1 MAAKLRA
8 AADRN
13 AFSESFHA
21 AIANRNNP
29 PIRTRNEIDMLLYNT
44 PLAPNPRR
52 VRIFLAEKNVTIPV
66 RDVNLMAQEH
76 KSEAYAQINPLNEA
90 PALVLDDGATLTES
104 VAICRYIESLY
115 PEPPLFGR
123 DAREQAFV
131 EMWQRRVEFRLF
143 TPVALAFRHSH
154 PALARLESPQLQQ
167 LAEHQR
173 PRAQQ
178 MMRFL
183 DGELAARRF
192 IASDDFTIA
201 DITAIVAMDLTKAA
215 RVDIPQDLPNLSRWR
230 ADVSARPSVVP

>member
-1 MAAKLRA
+1 
-8 AADRN
+8 
-13 AFSESFHA
+13 
-21 AIANRNNP
+21 
-29 PIRTRNEIDMLLYNT
+29 MLLYDT

-52 VRIFLAEKNVTIPV
+52 VRIFLHEKNVTIPV
-66 RDVNLMAQEH
+66 REVNLLAQEH
-76 KSEAYAQINPLNEA
+76 KNEAYSAVNAFEET

-143 TPVALAFRHSH
+143 TPVGLAFRHSH
-154 PALARLESPQLQQ
+154 PAMARLESPQLPQ

-173 PRAQQ
+173 PRAQN

-183 DGELAARRF
+183 DQELASRRF

-201 DITAIVAMDLTKAA
+201 DITAIVAMDLAKLV
-215 RVDIPQDLPNLSRWR
+215 RVEIPQDLPHLARWR
-230 ADVSARPSVVP
+230 AEVSARPSVVP